1 MKLKSAG
8 SFIKVAVLEFGNW
21 LEAVKQ
27 IPVEDLKDVPED
39 ELKSQ
44 FKLYLSRLEELTR
57 KYFMDDLHK
66 LDSKIL

>member
-27 IPVEDLKDVPED
+27 IPVEYLKDVPED